1 MADNILDSITE
12 QYHSLTK
19 SGKKLA
25 DYVFSH
31 TAETQYLSPK
41 QQKRERK
48 HLKKF
53 FHISRMTSKVSLK
66 LWKVTLLLSVSWI
79 RLFMSSFLQM
89 KLTSRN
95 LQMLRAKL

>member
-31 TAETQYLSPK
+31 TAETQYLS
-41 QQKRERK
+41 
-48 HLKKF
+48 
-53 FHISRMTSKVSLK
+53 ITSLAENCDVSVK
-66 LWKVTLLLSVSWI
+66 LL
-79 RLFMSSFLQM
+79 
-89 KLTSRN
+89 
-95 LQMLRAKL
+95 

>member
-31 TAETQYLSPK
+31 TAETQYPVSYT
-41 QQKRERK
+41 
-48 HLKKF
+48 HL
-53 FHISRMTSKVSLK
+53 
-66 LWKVTLLLSVSWI
+66 TLPT
-79 RLFMSSFLQM
+79 
-89 KLTSRN
+89 K
-95 LQMLRAKL
+95 A

>member
-31 TAETQYLSPK
+31 TAETQYLS
-41 QQKRERK
+41 
-48 HLKKF
+48 
-53 FHISRMTSKVSLK
+53 IT
-66 LWKVTLLLSVSWI
+66 SVSYTHLDVYKRQVFGAALEI
-79 RLFMSSFLQM
+79 SFQYSAIAYSGRW
-89 KLTSRN
+89 K
-95 LQMLRAKL
+95 

>member
-31 TAETQYLSPK
+31 TAETSIFPLHLLPK
-41 QQKRERK
+41 TA
-48 HLKKF
+48 
-53 FHISRMTSKVSLK
+53 MYLK
-66 LWKVTLLLSVSWI
+66 LP
-79 RLFMSSFLQM
+79 
-89 KLTSRN
+89 
-95 LQMLRAKL
+95 